1 MALKPLIP
9 FSPIKAQGIERYHCM
24 NRAGLLILSKDGVSD
39 FWEVKKVF
47 DCAVF
52 VFKALFLVKEHRSF
66 PRGRPA

>member
-1 MALKPLIP
+1 
-9 FSPIKAQGIERYHCM
+9 M
-24 NRAGLLILSKDGVSD
+24 NRAGLLILSEDGVSD